1 MSELRFDNVTV
12 RYGTGRHAHVAAES
26 VDLVVPSGQVV
37 GLVGESGSGK
47 STLARAAVGLVA
59 PAAGAI
65 LLDGKPVPR
74 RGRRP
79 LQMVFQDPYASL
91 DPRMTAGESVAEAI
105 PRGPHGPGAGGPGAG
120 GDAPGRADRAPG
132 AGRISGRAG
141 RRAEAKR
148 LVELVGLPPGTVDR
162 LPGELSGGQRQRV
175 ALARAL
181 AGRPDVIIADEITS
195 ALDVSTQGAVL
206 NLVRELQRE
215 LRLSMLFISHNLAVV
230 RYVADFVAVMYQ
242 GRIVE
247 QGPAEAV
254 LGRPAHAYTRKLLAA
269 VPVPGSRIDAAE
281 LADDGG
287 LTDDEDVSMR
297 GAPVVT

>member
-12 RYGTGRHAHVAAES
+12 RYGTGRHAHVAAEA
-26 VDLVVPSGQVV
+26 VDLVVPSGHVV

-105 PRGPHGPGAGGPGAG
+105 ARGT
-120 GDAPGRADRAPG
+120 
-132 AGRISGRAG
+132 ISGRAARRREAG
-141 RRAEAKR
+141 R
-148 LVELVGLPPGTVDR
+148 LIELVGLPAGTVDR

-247 QGPAEAV
+247 HGPAEAV
-254 LGRPAHAYTRKLLAA
+254 LSRPAHAYTRKLLAA
-269 VPVPGSRIDAAE
+269 VPVPGSRIEAG

-287 LTDDEDVSMR
+287 LTDDEETGRQD
-297 GAPVVT
+297 APAVT

>member
-12 RYGTGRHAHVAAES
+12 RYGTGRHAHVAAEA
-26 VDLVVPSGQVV
+26 VDLVVPSGHVV

-105 PRGPHGPGAGGPGAG
+105 ARGT
-120 GDAPGRADRAPG
+120 
-132 AGRISGRAG
+132 ISGRAARRREAG
-141 RRAEAKR
+141 R
-148 LVELVGLPPGTVDR
+148 LIELVGLPAGTVDR

-206 NLVRELQRE
+206 NLVRELQRD

-230 RYVADFVAVMYQ
+230 RYVADIVAVMYQ

-247 QGPAEAV
+247 HGPAETV
-254 LGRPAHAYTRKLLAA
+254 LGSPAHAYTRRLLAA
-269 VPVPGSRIDAAE
+269 VPTPGSKIDGDAVIN
-281 LADDGG
+281 
-287 LTDDEDVSMR
+287 DDEYIPLAAADSR
-297 GAPVVT
+297 STQ